1 MIFRLFLCSF
11 LYYSSFSQNESLFH
25 LRGTDHAKKCKTYA
39 GVTGTAVYE
48 SETNIC
54 YICEISPK
62 NNITGTK
69 LLRLSEFSYNIYNT
83 TTKRC
88 SNGETPLI
96 YFSIY
101 LQ

>member
-1 MIFRLFLCSF
+1 MIFRLFLCNF
-11 LYYSSFSQNESLFH
+11 LYYSGFSQNESLFH

-39 GVTGTAVYE
+39 GITGSAVYE

-62 NNITGTK
+62 ND
-69 LLRLSEFSYNIYNT
+69 FSYNIYNT